1 MASERDRTD
10 RTESRPLSDRVEELL
25 AHEGPLPIVAAG
37 DPVLRRTAEPFD
49 GQLDPGLLARFV
61 DALRA
66 TMHAAPGVGLAA
78 PQVGVSLR
86 IAVIED
92 PAPVPEEVRL
102 ARGRVPQPFRVLVN
116 PAYEAVGPFRDA
128 FFEGCLSVPGW
139 QAVVAR
145 HAKVRLR
152 ALDERGRAVDEEFSG
167 WPARIVQHETDH
179 LNGTLYLDHA
189 EPRSLSSEPG
199 DGRPLERPDPGQ
211 RRTGAGLPAP

>member
-1 MASERDRTD
+1 M
-10 RTESRPLSDRVEELL
+10 EELL

-49 GQLDPGLLARFV
+49 GQLDPGLLTRFV
-61 DALRA
+61 AALRA

-92 PAPVPEEVRL
+92 PAPVPEEIRL

-116 PAYEAVGPFRDA
+116 PAYEAVGTFRDP
-128 FFEGCLSVPGW
+128 FYEGCLSVPGW
-139 QAVVAR
+139 QAVVSR
-145 HAKVRLR
+145 YAKVRLR
-152 ALDERGRAVDEEFSG
+152 ALDEHGRAVDEEFSG

-189 EPRSLSSEPG
+189 ELRSLSSNQAMA
-199 DGRPLERPDPGQ
+199 DRWNDPTPARAARELGFL
-211 RRTGAGLPAP
+211 LP

>member
-1 MASERDRTD
+1 MASERDRI
-10 RTESRPLSDRVEELL
+10 ESRPLSDRVEELL
-25 AHEGPLPIVAAG
+25 AHEGPLPIVTAG

-49 GQLDPGLLARFV
+49 GQLDPDLLARFV
-61 DALRA
+61 AALRA

-78 PQVGVSLR
+78 PQVGVCLR

-116 PAYEAVGPFRDA
+116 PAYEAVGSFRDA

-152 ALDERGRAVDEEFSG
+152 ALDEHGRAVDEEFSG

-179 LNGTLYLDHA
+179 LNGALYLDHA
-189 EPRSLSSEPG
+189 ELRSLSSNQAMADRWNDPTPANAARALG
-199 DGRPLERPDPGQ
+199 FLLPD
-211 RRTGAGLPAP
+211 